1 MTSPARFRTYSGVMM
16 DLRDPDPSK
25 VRVADLAHHLAYI
38 GRFGG
43 AAHRF
48 YSVASHSV
56 YVSRRLAEEGHPP
69 DVQLAGLL
77 HDASE
82 AYLGDVV
89 SGLKRM
95 MPEYRVLEA
104 RWEHMLER
112 LFGVEWVGVPAIKN
126 ADVRARIAE
135 SRDLFS
141 GTYPQAELDVGGVRH
156 AELTAYA
163 APVVAETPDEA
174 EFAWLSRAA
183 ELGVL
188 LDADDPIAIAYAASA
203 YLELDR

>member
-1 MTSPARFRTYSGVMM
+1 MSSPARFRTYSGVMM

-48 YSVASHSV
+48 YSVASHCV

-95 MPEYRVLEA
+95 LPEYRALEA
-104 RWEHMLER
+104 RWERMLEQ
-112 LFGVEWVGVPAIKN
+112 LFGVQWVGDPVIKN

-141 GTYPQAELDVGGVRH
+141 GTYPQHALDVGGVRH
-156 AELTAYA
+156 ADLVAYA
-163 APVVAETPDEA
+163 APVVAQTPDEA

-188 LDADDPIAIAYAASA
+188 LDADDADAVLLAIDAPSA
-203 YLELDR
+203 VVL

>member
-1 MTSPARFRTYSGVMM
+1 MTARFRTYTGVMV
-16 DLRDPDPSK
+16 DLTSPDPSL
-25 VRVADLAHHLAYI
+25 VRVADLAHHLAYVN
-38 GRFGG
+38 RFGG
-43 AAHRF
+43 AAHQY
-48 YSVASHSV
+48 YSVASHCV

-89 SGLKRM
+89 SGLKRVL
-95 MPEYRVLEA
+95 PGYRLIEE
-104 RWEHMLER
+104 RWEHMIQR
-112 LFGVEWVGVPAIKN
+112 VFGVEWIGVAAIKN

-141 GTYPQAELDVGGVRH
+141 GTYPSAELDVGDVRH
-156 AELTAYA
+156 ATLRAYD
-163 APVVAETPDEA
+163 APVVSETPDEA

-188 LDADDPIAIAYAASA
+188 LDADDAESVALACESPSA
-203 YLELDR
+203 VLP

>member
-1 MTSPARFRTYSGVMM
+1 MTSPARFRTYSGVML

-25 VRVADLAHHLAYI
+25 VRVADLAHHLAHVN
-38 GRFGG
+38 RFGG
-43 AAHRF
+43 AAHQY

-56 YVSRRLAEEGHPP
+56 YVSRRLAEEGHPT

-77 HDASE
+77 HDSSE

-95 MPEYRVLEA
+95 LPEYRVIEA

-112 LFGVEWVGVPAIKN
+112 LFGVAWVGVPAIKT
-126 ADVRARIAE
+126 ADIRARITE

-156 AELTAYA
+156 AELEAYA
-163 APVVAETPDEA
+163 EPVRSETPDEA